1 MRNSKQKEER
11 KIVEY
16 LRCSENN
23 EDVKTRQS
31 GIHIHRE

>member
-11 KIVEY
+11 KLVEY

-23 EDVKTRQS
+23 EDLKNTR
-31 GIHIHRE
+31 EWY

>member
-23 EDVKTRQS
+23 EDLKARQN
-31 GIHIHRE
+31 GIKIHRE